1 MKRSELS
8 FPLVPRF
15 LRFPAL
21 SRSFTIAS
29 WLGWQIESNWAD
41 PFLFAVYSV
50 AKPIASA
57 MILVVMY
64 NVITHGNTSSPIF
77 PYIYLGNAFYIY
89 VATVMTGV
97 SWAVIDD
104 REHYRTLKYIYIAP
118 LRVPF
123 YLLGRGVVRFIIGSI
138 SVFITVAF
146 GVLFLKVPLHL
157 SDINWLMFF
166 AALFLGVFALA
177 MMGLV
182 LAGVTLLIAN
192 HVWFVGEAVAGA
204 LYLFSGAI
212 FPLDILPQFLRP
224 IGFLMPLTY
233 WLELIRRSLLGHTA
247 AAFPSLAAFSNAQL
261 FGILVGLATFFTLLA
276 FVVFRYCDFLAR
288 ERGMIDMTTNY

>member
-1 MKRSELS
+1 MNTNELT
-8 FPLVPRF
+8 
-15 LRFPAL
+15 
-21 SRSFTIAS
+21 RSFRMAS

-41 PFLFAVYSV
+41 PFLFAIYTVV
-50 AKPIASA
+50 RPIASVL
-57 MILVVMY
+57 ILVVMY
-64 NVITHGNTSSPIF
+64 NVIARGDTTSPIF

-97 SWAVIDD
+97 SWAIIDD

-123 YLLGRGVVRFIIGSI
+123 YLLGRGVARFIIGSI
-138 SVFITVAF
+138 SVLIVVAF
-146 GVLFLKVPLHL
+146 GALFLKLPLDL
-157 SDINWLMFF
+157 AAINWPMFL
-166 AALFLGVFALA
+166 AALALGVYTLA

-182 LAGVTLLIAN
+182 LAGATLLIAN

-212 FPLDILPQFLRP
+212 FPLDVLPPFLRP
-224 IGFLMPLTY
+224 IGFAMPITY
-233 WLELIRRSLLGHTA
+233 WLELIRRSLLGPVA
-247 AAFPSLAAFSNAQL
+247 QAFPTLAGFSNAQL
-261 FGILVGLATFFTLLA
+261 FGILAVSA
-276 FVVFRYCDFLAR
+276 VVFTFLGAVVFQYCDRQAR

>member
-1 MKRSELS
+1 MTTNEI
-8 FPLVPRF
+8 
-15 LRFPAL
+15 
-21 SRSFTIAS
+21 SRSFRLAS

-41 PFLFAVYSV
+41 PFLFAIYSV
-50 AKPIASA
+50 VKPVASA

-64 NVITHGNTSSPIF
+64 SVITRGDTSSPIF
-77 PYIYLGNAFYIY
+77 SYIYLGNAFYIY

-97 SWAVIDD
+97 SWAIIDD

-123 YLLGRGVVRFIIGSI
+123 YLLGRGVARFVIGSI

-146 GVLFLKVPLHL
+146 GVLFLKVPLNL
-157 SDINWLMFF
+157 AAIDWPMFF
-166 AALFLGVFALA
+166 VALFLGVFVLA

-182 LAGVTLLIAN
+182 LAGVTMLIAN

-212 FPLDILPQFLRP
+212 FPLDTLPLFLRP
-224 IGFLMPLTY
+224 IGFAMPLTY
-233 WLELIRRSLLGHTA
+233 WLELIRRALLGSTA
-247 AAFPSLAAFSNAQL
+247 QAFPTLAAFSNAQL
-261 FGILVGLATFFTLLA
+261 FGILFGLAIAFTLLA
-276 FVVFRYCDFLAR
+276 AVVFRWCDYQAR
-288 ERGMIDMTTNY
+288 ERGMIDMTSNY